1 MTDDEPESENADQQ
15 PGDDFDDALG
25 NALSGRVGKPPEETE
40 DGAGDGDEGN
50 TGDTSNTGSSSDP
63 GSTGSTGSTSSTSE
77 AGSTGETSST
87 GSSGSTGSASETSST
102 ESTRG
107 PDPDPTSTRRTRSK
121 YAVYLTEEFQDELNE
136 AYTKANAQR
145 VMEDK
150 GEIEK
155 HKHFLEAV
163 LRAGLEHDDL
173 DEYIE
178 ETIERY

>member
-50 TGDTSNTGSSSDP
+50 TDDTSNTGSSSDP
-63 GSTGSTGSTSSTSE
+63 GSTGSTG
-77 AGSTGETSST
+77 ETSST
-87 GSSGSTGSASETSST
+87 GSSGPTGSASETSST

-173 DEYIE
+173 GEYIE

>member
-1 MTDDEPESENADQQ
+1 MTDDEPESETADQQ
-15 PGDDFDDALG
+15 PGDDFGNALG
-25 NALSGRVGKPPEETE
+25 DALSGRVGKPPEETE
-40 DGAGDGDEGN
+40 EEVGDGAEETVD
-50 TGDTSNTGSSSDP
+50 DTSDTGSSSDS
-63 GSTGSTGSTSSTSE
+63 GSTGSTGSTDST
-77 AGSTGETSST
+77 
-87 GSSGSTGSASETSST
+87 SETSST